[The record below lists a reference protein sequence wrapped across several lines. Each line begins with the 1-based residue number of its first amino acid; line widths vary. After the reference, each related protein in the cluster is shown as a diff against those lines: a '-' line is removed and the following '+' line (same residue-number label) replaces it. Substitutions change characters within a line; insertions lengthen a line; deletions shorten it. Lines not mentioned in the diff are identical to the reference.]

1 MQLRIILAL
10 AVGVPGIAALAQTP
24 PPLGIYTPDARRL
37 TLSQAVQLAEE
48 AAPTLRRKRAELLAA
63 EGARAETSAPFF
75 NNPQASIEATRRQV
89 PQSGLPTERRSEGG
103 VGLSQTLEIAG
114 QQGHR
119 RRAARSVLEAVE
131 AEVADVRRRVLT
143 DTAGQFYRLVY
154 QQRRLRIDEQ
164 AVALLDTAS
173 AAVQKRKAAG
183 EDTRLDAN
191 VAAVEAERARNQAAV
206 TREQLADLQA
216 DLATKLQL
224 PLPLLIVAEEPAETA
239 PFNLS
244 QDQLSAAT
252 ADTPRLRALAARE
265 ETAAARLRLEQAS
278 TYPDVTVGVHVGREG
293 APDARERLTTF
304 SVSVPLPLFKRNEAG
319 IGQARTEREQAR
331 IEHQSAMIE
340 ARSQVYSLWSKLQSV
355 NARVERLRAT
365 VVPALQNN
373 ESLSAKSQK
382 AGQISVLELIAIN
395 RQSLDARRDL
405 LEAELDYQLTRLT
418 LEAAIGQP
426 IGGSAP

>member
-1 MQLRIILAL
+1 MQLRLILAL
-10 AVGVPGIAALAQTP
+10 AIGVPGAAALAQTQ
-24 PPLGIYTPDARRL
+24 PPLGIFAPDARRL
-37 TLSQAVQLAEE
+37 TLQQAVQLAEE
-48 AAPTLRRKRAELLAA
+48 AEPTLRRKRTELLAA
-63 EGARAETSAPFF
+63 EGARAEASAPFF
-75 NNPQASIEATRRQV
+75 NNPQASIEGARRQV

-119 RRAARSVLEAVE
+119 RRAARSVLEAIQ

-173 AAVQKRKAAG
+173 AAVKKRKAAG

-224 PLPLLIVAEEPAETA
+224 PMPPLIVAEDPPETA
-239 PFNLS
+239 PFSLS
-244 QDQLSAAT
+244 QDQLSTAA
-252 ADTPRLRALAARE
+252 ADSPRLHALAARE
-265 ETAAARLRLEQAS
+265 EAAAARLRLEQAS
-278 TYPDVTVGVHVGREG
+278 IYPDVTVGVHVGREG
-293 APDARERLTTF
+293 ASDARERLTTF
-304 SVSVPLPLFKRNEAG
+304 SVSVPLPLFKRNDAG

-331 IEHQSAMIE
+331 IEHQSATIE
-340 ARSQVYSLWSKLQSV
+340 VRSQVYSLWTKLQSLS
-355 NARVERLRAT
+355 ARVERLRAT

-373 ESLSAKSQK
+373 EALSAKSQK

-418 LEAAIGQP
+418 LEAATGQP